1 MEDKEK
7 KTQQGLSDAARRR
20 AEDAKKARELR
31 KQALAELEA
40 EDKRRAAELLEKETG
55 ATPVKPQNSS
65 GPQGFPGTVTVT
77 EPEEKKPIV
86 SAEELLEKDPKEAIR
101 ALLEEKGA
109 NKEDLD
115 AYAAGQNVNS
125 HLERILEAFGG
136 RDAYKKNIA
145 EFSLNDPREAEQRLV
160 NTLSMMDVSEIAVL
174 VKNHYKKE
182 AAKIAEQKNEEK
194 IEKIRK
200 RPWRV
205 SGPVMKVL
213 QHAYAVAGIFLLSRP
228 KPEKIWIAS
237 VIAFVVYMFI
247 MGIQGGLLGRNAKNP
262 KGYSVILPLI
272 FAGISLFAM
281 EKLRK
286 WLWYAWISRA
296 FYRVICFVLMGVF
309 AVIGTGIFTFLTGL
323 IEAPQNTERK

>member
-55 ATPVKPQNSS
+55 TTPVKPQNSS

-77 EPEEKKPIV
+77 EPEEKKPII

-182 AAKIAEQKNEEK
+182 AAKAEKKKVDDKIQKEK
-194 IEKIRK
+194 NLLLRIPGRA
-200 RPWRV
+200 
-205 SGPVMKVL
+205 MKLLEHGFVL
-213 QHAYAVAGIFLLSRP
+213 AGIFLWSRP
-228 KPEKIWIAS
+228 DTERVWVGMA
-237 VIAFVVYMFI
+237 IAFAAYMCLW
-247 MGIQGGLLGRNAKNP
+247 GIQYGIFGGKAKNP

-272 FAGISLFAM
+272 LIVVSLFVM
-281 EKLRK
+281 EKVRL
-286 WLWYAWISRA
+286 WLWYSWISGA
-296 FYRVICFVLMGVF
+296 FYRVICMVMMVVFSVVGGGAF
-309 AVIGTGIFTFLTGL
+309 AVLSGML
-323 IEAPQNTERK
+323 EPAENKNRK